1 MKLTVALKRKDPL
14 TVEYKDLSVGEV
26 FVYEGMAHIRI
37 EDADGPAA
45 IELETGG
52 LFVFDPWDLV
62 EVVFAHLTLTPKY
75 RQDRTSVIEVSD
87 D

>member
-26 FVYEGMAHIRI
+26 FLYEGMAHIRI
-37 EDADGPAA
+37 EDSDGPAA

-52 LFVFDPWDLV
+52 LFVFDPWDAVELV
-62 EVVFAHLTLTPKY
+62 YAELTLTPKY
-75 RQDRTSVIEVSD
+75 RRDSTAGVEVCD